1 MTRVA
6 LSWAESGDLDRPGA
20 DLSGLILI
28 YRKFLEVL
36 GSTYDLKDNSDKSH
50 PQRYIE
56 RLRKFNKG
64 LIDLSP
70 RDVQLR
76 SCNPNLGR
84 HDNDSLDLTLVA
96 SWKSTRRN
104 E

>member
-6 LSWAESGDLDRPGA
+6 PSWAESGDLDRPGA

-28 YRKFLEVL
+28 YGKFLEVL
-36 GSTYDLKDNSDKSH
+36 GLTYGLKDNSDKSH

-56 RLRKFNKG
+56 RPGKFNIG

-70 RDVQLR
+70 RQFQLR

-84 HDNDSLDLTLVA
+84 NDNDSLYLKLVA